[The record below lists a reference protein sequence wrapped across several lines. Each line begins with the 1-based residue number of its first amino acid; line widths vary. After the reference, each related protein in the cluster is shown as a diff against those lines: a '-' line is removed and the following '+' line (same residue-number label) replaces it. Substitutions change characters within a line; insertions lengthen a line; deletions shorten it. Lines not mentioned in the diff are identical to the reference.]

1 MTYRVKLD
9 NFEGPLDLLLY
20 LVEKEKINILEV
32 SLASIV
38 DQFMEY
44 LAIMEELSLEIAG
57 SFLVVAA
64 TLLEIKSRRLLPKL
78 PGEALEEEEESEM
91 ALLERLLQYKQ
102 FKEAALL
109 LSEREGAAALH
120 YARNPESEHAHGSEP
135 IQVYREASL
144 FDLLAVLNK
153 FSFKPPPPKRF
164 APARSVVNVIVV
176 LENVRQRLAE
186 GSRLL
191 FRDLIVEA
199 PGRDAAIALFLAVL
213 ELMRLREIVAVQ
225 EYLFGEIL
233 LIRSETL
240 EFSGQVLEQ
249 AS

>member
-1 MTYRVKLD
+1 MTYRVKLE

-32 SLASIV
+32 SLAPIV

-44 LAIMEELSLEIAG
+44 LAVMEELSLEIAG

-78 PGEALEEEEESEM
+78 PGVALEEEESEM

-109 LSEREGAAALH
+109 LSEREGTAALY
-120 YARNPESEHAHGSEP
+120 YARNPESEYAHGSEP

-153 FSFKPPPPKRF
+153 FSFKPPSPKKF

-186 GSRLL
+186 ESKLL

-199 PGRDAAIALFLAVL
+199 IGRDAAIALFLAVL

-233 LIRSETL
+233 LIRSEIL
-240 EFSGQVLEQ
+240 EFSGQTLEQ